1 MSRSRNRK
9 DRQKTDP
16 QEHEE
21 ITRHDS
27 WTEDRQDRFF
37 AHLEMTSNVQ
47 ESARL
52 AGMGRSSAYRMRDR
66 DAAFRMR
73 WEKALAEGYAHL
85 EMETL
90 HRARFGS
97 ERVTI
102 ETDAEGTVLKRIVA
116 KTMDGRYSM
125 AVMAHHRAKM
135 AAQRAVDA
143 ELMMQADAGNERATR
158 TGLATLRK
166 LLGDRARRDGSGAT
180 PDAG

>member
-1 MSRSRNRK
+1 MSRNRNRNG
-9 DRQKTDP
+9 RQKADK
-16 QEHEE
+16 EENEE
-21 ITRHDS
+21 IIRHDS
-27 WTEDRQDRFF
+27 WTEERQDRFF

-47 ESARL
+47 ESAKL

-66 DAAFRMR
+66 NAAFRMR

-102 ETDAEGTVLKRIVA
+102 ETDANGTVTKRTVA
-116 KTMDGRYSM
+116 KVMDGRYSL
-125 AVMAHHRAKM
+125 AVMAHHRATM
-135 AAQRAVDA
+135 AAHRAVDA
-143 ELMMQADAGNERATR
+143 ELIGQADAETERTTR
-158 TGLATLRK
+158 KGLATLRR
-166 LLGDRARRDGSGAT
+166 LLGDRGTRDGSDAA